1 MKKFITLTIIAALS
15 ATVAFGAPNE
25 NDKKQEQFTA
35 LLKKVQTS
43 PAETSEKEIHSLLEM
58 GRSLGRSYTTSLAL
72 RGYFTRNFQPSPTLL
87 REAAEIAVLSADF
100 RSAAARYKAYLSSAG
115 KDGAVNGD
123 SKEVASRSAAKLYYI
138 LVDFLDSEDDAYQ
151 FIAQN
156 GTRFRSTEAA
166 RKFDLWFLRTARRR
180 EDWPA
185 MANYLVDVL
194 EDRMPIE
201 KERLHY
207 WSLLDELADELTKAD
222 KQHFNTLSA
231 ARKMS
236 KLIRDSKVRSARWK
250 LIAENLAF
258 QAASAGKEEQLLDRQ
273 FGSVTAAARDYLKD
287 APSAGTLED
296 ICRIFAGG
304 AGRFDNNSWKRQ
316 QTLKEAF
323 FVQAFSRLPDNDK
336 LKIAQWYHADHL
348 ASAQQWTKLVMDN
361 ANIFKGKSLRRISLQ
376 AKLDD
381 LGDYHKLA
389 DILSNTYS
397 REAATIKAIAVGG
410 KDWKKVVDHYM
421 TRETWAFGHNDIRYG
436 VEKELIPALQNLLDE
451 DKDDDKTP
459 LPEGEVWVYL
469 GLKHLAT
476 SPAAYYDEDAAKEYF
491 KYVWKYSGK
500 DENDKSQIAKHIKA
514 LAWVPWS
521 ERDRKEVYNQISRDY
536 SGWAN
541 WVRREYGGGKNKEKM
556 PDSTR
561 KLLNELDALLR
572 DVKSIKGGDPD
583 QAPNELCKQFTLLI
597 QADNDR
603 DRPAYVKAGQ
613 AAYKQIKDYRQV
625 PTGRLALRTLLAT
638 RRNFST
644 IDLQTHVL
652 KDMFDRY
659 DRSEH
664 AGTLE
669 YLVDY
674 VIDDQ
679 YRWRWNNID
688 SKHKDDAKRI
698 AGVLDGALLKLA
710 KKGEF
715 WAELFGQFRMLRNG
729 RGWDDRESGTEL
741 MTTLIEKQLLSKV
754 GYDGFDSVR
763 SPVVGEMWLVRR
775 EFPKLARKYSPESWF
790 DSRYIA
796 EAKELGFYDYAYWQ
810 YGTDKDG
817 KIIRAAAEEFKGH
830 KTMPL
835 GFEDDRKRLYS
846 RDEYYDWCRRLAED
860 KKIGPEFTD
869 KLTDHYGKGRWDIYA
884 MGWAYFQQAKDIT
897 TDAGRKEFFERLK
910 AVTARLEAAPS
921 RPYAPYMGQLEKIDN
936 GTKLSKDE
944 VDVLLGIF
952 PNATPSYWSKGWHY
966 ATMGRLLHD
975 AMIAQDRRTE
985 LYRVLP
991 HLWKIGRDV
1000 NQDDYMRH
1008 LADQARTFISNE
1020 QHDLAL
1026 VTSMCGLEL
1035 AKGRMPEDARST
1047 VVAVRSSAVAK
1058 IGAVIPV
1065 DRSDPRYPLFVSQAS
1080 YLVGKEQTAWE
1091 TYLKNEDRL
1100 LQSFK
1105 DLDPQFCF
1113 WLIEKNI
1120 EARRYQ
1126 AAETLAEAMI
1136 QWFDSA
1142 TSSFEPEIRAALQ
1155 NAYANISFAKGEFP
1169 KARASYNAVAM
1180 AREFEGTQ
1188 AQMQAMLRVAEV
1200 DRQTRQYDQA
1210 LKVLEKLAHRKDKW
1224 LRTEAQY
1231 QLALV
1236 KFDQGEHADAKE
1248 ALDKVFSLAPDHAE
1262 ARILEGRI
1270 NLKLKKLEDP
1280 TDLQIGSLTAK
1291 RYLVPGM
1298 PLKVTLEDRNLSVV
1312 GKSTNIEIVAW
1323 TKSGDREVFLLTP
1336 FGDSKTKFRGQIAT
1350 ALEPINKGDHVLQL
1364 LGGDVVRYDFS
1375 EKFKKANKIT
1385 RQMTHALRVVTDG
1398 ELHASSGEILTKEQ
1412 REQKAV
1418 EDMIRKRINATEE
1431 QKEQVALSTVRSNSQ
1446 VKPGNEINIR
1456 VVDPDRSVTA
1466 GKDEVR
1472 VRVTAASGD
1481 TVSDLVLTETDTH
1494 SGVFEGSVPTA
1505 SGQPIAMASDTQEG
1519 KYANFAISKKDYGP
1533 WVAQPNNQRPKTFSV
1548 DLNDNVKLNK
1558 MAVTAGVPGR
1568 RIKKFLLQTSLN
1580 GKRFTTI
1587 GSWPSKIEQ
1596 WDGSPKVRAVRVED
1610 PRNVPTRLDELNEYI
1625 EWGHLAKDQPA
1636 AESNITL
1643 PKVSWGWNIAD
1654 GLGKKI
1660 NLHHKDDDRY
1670 YVAKI
1675 SAAFYQ
1681 PRRQI
1686 RTFRLDHKGKTEGI
1700 RYILVL
1706 DGEASES
1713 RRGRRGQSSSFP
1725 EVQKKI
1731 AKGVHRIDIYVIAS
1745 DNTKPEFELMCDTEE
1760 APFMAPCPAEMF
1772 DPGKNDLIADGVKV
1786 PAATI
1791 TADKDNETF
1800 EMSFVKPS
1808 IDLPSGTQARVVR
1821 LVMLDFETDAPAIN
1835 EITLTD
1841 AAGDTVLPTK
1851 DDFLELRKNKQLELV
1866 PGDRISVTYED
1877 PSVLSRGKELHEAFL
1892 TATYSNAQISAC
1904 FVEYEQS
1911 RGEARP
1917 RYVPMYRFKPGDVV
1931 KVFISDPDMDVSHQP
1946 DRVKFQARTSLGK
1959 PVELEAIETEAH
1971 SGVFLGTVFPIE
1983 SGKKPAR
1990 RSELTVE
1997 KGDDII
2003 LTYMDES
2010 NTDPGIPWQRTTSI
2024 EQTWFSTPQLRVYDV
2039 TSAPL
2044 DESTDQADGKQEP
2057 AASDRFE
2064 EQFPAERI
2072 LQAVRPEEVDYSEPA
2087 KAIIGG
2093 PVLVEVIFP
2102 SAAQSPAS
2110 TITLYAQT
2118 STGRKAANVDPNI
2131 PFDIRVP
2138 GTIEL
2143 KATPGSVSAGEPGR
2157 GYLSVQIGQGPQ
2169 LLSPL
2174 EEGRFAFNIPVEL
2187 GALPEKSLATQRA
2200 EDRPKGEKPSLL
2212 VNGDDAIFVGMKY
2225 TDPKTKTTQWITRKV
2240 TLDADIFFDVMDRR
2254 YQKEMDGLYV
2264 GQNIYYRVIDPKKDL
2279 TDGKDRIEL
2288 EIKTQS
2294 GQSESLEL
2302 IETFSHS
2309 GIFKGLNKMIYSRE
2323 AADPNADLSGDV
2335 LEVVYGDIVNA
2346 TYRRNETVKGITRSV
2361 EIFKG
2366 SDGEVIPF
2374 TKRFKDSTI
2383 AVKTQFHIAQA
2394 YFEQAKRH
2402 RQLGQPE
2409 IASDEIAKGKKLL
2422 EDAIRDYPDTTV
2434 RAQADYLLATLALE
2448 FGNEVADAIK
2458 RTRTAMEEAD
2468 TPTEKNRYAQ
2478 QIENYTDERK
2488 KHYAE
2493 AVTRFADIVSTYP
2506 NSEYAP
2512 KAQFKKALTFERMG
2526 QIDEASEEYVKL
2538 SYRYPENELVA
2549 KTIVRLGNYFMTK
2562 GKMLRDEAKK
2572 ESDPVEMEKQLMQA
2586 RKFFKTAGQV
2596 LGRLGKR
2603 FPAHEMAGKASVLS
2617 AQCYIHAKEHD
2628 LAVEASRSVIDN
2640 PRQYDSALVAE
2651 AMYWCGDSYMVLE
2664 NYVDS
2669 YRMFKKLTWDYPATV
2684 WAKYARGRLTDEKL
2698 SRVASS
2704 DAG

>member
-1 MKKFITLTIIAALS
+1 MKKLIAFTIIVALG
-15 ATVAFGAPNE
+15 APIAFGAPEEDN
-25 NDKKQEQFTA
+25 NKQEQFTA

-87 REAAEIAVLSADF
+87 REAAEIAALSADF
-100 RSAAARYKAYLSSAG
+100 RTAAARYKAYLARAS
-115 KDGAVNGD
+115 KDGGANGD
-123 SKEVASRSAAKLYYI
+123 SKEVVSQSAARLYHI

-156 GTRFRSTEAA
+156 GTRFRSTQAA
-166 RKFDLWFLRTARRR
+166 RKFDLWFVKTARGR

-207 WSLLDELADELTKAD
+207 WSLLDDLADALSQAD
-222 KQHFNTLSA
+222 REHYNALSA

-236 KLIRDSKVRSARWK
+236 GLIRDSKTRSARWK
-250 LIAENLAF
+250 LVAENLAF
-258 QAASAGKEEQLLDRQ
+258 HAGSAGKEEQLLNRQ
-273 FGSVTAAARDYLKD
+273 FGTVTSAAREYLKD
-287 APSAGTLED
+287 APSADTLKD
-296 ICRIFAGG
+296 ICEIFAGG
-304 AGRFDNNSWKRQ
+304 AGRFDYNNWKRQ
-316 QTLKEAF
+316 EALKEAF
-323 FVQAFSRLPDNDK
+323 FAQALSRLNDK
-336 LKIAQWYHADHL
+336 DKLEIAQWYHADHL
-348 ASAQQWTKLVMDN
+348 ASAPQWTKLVMDN
-361 ANIFKGKSLRRISLQ
+361 AKAFKGKSLWRIPLQ
-376 AKLDD
+376 TKLDD
-381 LGDYHKLA
+381 LGDYRKLA
-389 DILSNTYS
+389 DILIATYS
-397 REAATIKAIAVGG
+397 RQAAAIKAIAAGG

-421 TRETWAFGHNDIRYG
+421 TRESWAFGHKDIYYG
-436 VEKELIPALQNLLDE
+436 VDKELIPALQNLLDE
-451 DKDDDKTP
+451 KKDDEKTS
-459 LPEGEVWVYL
+459 LPKGEVWVYL
-469 GLKHLAT
+469 GQKHLAT
-476 SPAAYYDEDAAKEYF
+476 SPAAYYDKDAAKEYLEH
-491 KYVWKYSGK
+491 VWNYSGK
-500 DENDKSQIAKHIKA
+500 DKDDKSQIAGHIKA
-514 LAWVPWS
+514 MAWVPWS
-521 ERDRKEVYNQISRDY
+521 DRDRKEVYNQISRDY
-536 SGWAN
+536 SGWAS
-541 WVRREYGGGKNKEKM
+541 WIRREYSRGEKKDQKM
-556 PDSTR
+556 PEKTR
-561 KLLNELDALLR
+561 NLLTDLDGLLR
-572 DVKSIKGGDPD
+572 ETKNIENGDAD
-583 QAPNELCKQFTLLI
+583 QAPNELCKQFTLLM

-613 AAYKQIKDYRQV
+613 AAYKQIKDYRHL
-625 PTGRLALRTLLAT
+625 PLGRWTLRSLLAR

-652 KDMFDRY
+652 KDMLDRY

-664 AGTLE
+664 EGSLE

-679 YRWRWNNID
+679 YRWRWGNID
-688 SKHKDDAKRI
+688 SKHKDDAKAI
-698 AGVLDGALLKLA
+698 AGVLDATLLKLA
-710 KKGEF
+710 KKGQF
-715 WAELFGQFRMLRNG
+715 WPELFGQFRMLRNG

-741 MTTLIEKQLLSKV
+741 MATLIEKQLLSKA
-754 GYDGFDSVR
+754 GYDGFESVR

-775 EFPKLARKYSPESWF
+775 EFPKLAKKHSPETWF
-790 DSRYIA
+790 DSRYLA

-810 YGTDKDG
+810 YGTDKDE
-817 KIIRAAAEEFKGH
+817 KVIRAAAEEFKGH

-835 GFEDDRKRLYS
+835 GFGDGQERLYP
-846 RDEYYDWCRRLAED
+846 RDEYYDWCRRLANH
-860 KKIGPEFTD
+860 KTIGIEFTD

-884 MGWAYFQQAKDIT
+884 MGWAYFQQARDIT

-910 AVTARLEAAPS
+910 AVTPRLEAAPS
-921 RPYAPYMGQLEKIDN
+921 RPYAPYMGQLEKIES
-936 GTKLSKDE
+936 GAKLTKDE

-952 PNATPSYWSKGWHY
+952 PTATPGYWSRGWY
-966 ATMGRLLHD
+966 YEDMGRLLHD
-975 AMIAQDRRTE
+975 AMIAQDRRSE

-1008 LADQARTFISNE
+1008 LADQARTFVSNDRY
-1020 QHDLAL
+1020 DLAL
-1026 VTSMCGLEL
+1026 VTSTCGLEL

-1047 VVAVRSSAVAK
+1047 LVAVRSSAVAK

-1065 DRSDPRYPLFVSQAS
+1065 DRSDPRYPLFLSQAS
-1080 YLVGKEQTAWE
+1080 FLVGKEQTAWE

-1100 LQSFK
+1100 LRSFK

-1126 AAETLAEAMI
+1126 AAETLAQAMI
-1136 QWFDSA
+1136 QWFESA

-1155 NAYANISFAKGEFP
+1155 NAYANIAFAKGEFP
-1169 KARASYNAVAM
+1169 QARAGYNAVAM

-1188 AQMQAMLRVAEV
+1188 AQMEAMLRVAEV

-1210 LKVLEKLAHRKDKW
+1210 LKVLEKLALRKDKW
-1224 LRTEAQY
+1224 LRTEAQF
-1231 QLALV
+1231 QLAMV

-1248 ALDKVFSLAPDHAE
+1248 ALDKVFSLAPGHAE

-1280 TDLQIGSLTAK
+1280 TDLQIGSSQNQ

-1323 TKSGDREVFLLTP
+1323 TKSGDREMFLLTP
-1336 FGDSKTKFRGQIAT
+1336 FGDSKTKFRGQIGT
-1350 ALEPINKGDHVLQL
+1350 ALEPTNKGDHVLQL

-1385 RQMTHALRVVTDG
+1385 REMTHALRVVTDG
-1398 ELHASSGEILTKEQ
+1398 ELYASSGEILTREQ
-1412 REQKAV
+1412 REQEAL
-1418 EDMIRKRINATEE
+1418 EQMIRKRINVSEE
-1431 QKEQVALSTVRSNSQ
+1431 QKQQVALSTVRSNSQ

-1466 GKDEVR
+1466 GKDEIR

-1481 TVSDLVLTETDTH
+1481 TVSDFVLTETDTH
-1494 SGVFEGSVPTA
+1494 SGVFEGAVPTA

-1519 KYANFAISKKDYGP
+1519 KYANFAISRKDYGP

-1558 MAVTAGVPGR
+1558 MTVNAGVPGR
-1568 RIKKFLLQTSLN
+1568 RIKEFLLQTSLN
-1580 GKRFTTI
+1580 GQEFTTI
-1587 GSWPSKIEQ
+1587 GSWPSKFEQ
-1596 WDGSPKVRAVRVED
+1596 WDGSPKVRAARIED
-1610 PRNVPTRLDELNEYI
+1610 PRAVPTRLDELDQYI
-1625 EWGHLAKDQPA
+1625 EWRHQAGNQPA
-1636 AESNITL
+1636 AEGSITL

-1660 NLHHKDDDRY
+1660 DLHHRDNPRH

-1706 DGEASES
+1706 DGESSES
-1713 RRGRRGQSSSFP
+1713 RRTRRGQPSSFP

-1760 APFMAPCPAEMF
+1760 APFMAPCPAGMF
-1772 DPGKNDLIADGVKV
+1772 DPAKNKLLTAGVKV
-1786 PAATI
+1786 PAAEI
-1791 TADKDNETF
+1791 SADKDGETF

-1808 IDLPSGTQARVVR
+1808 IDLPAGTQARVVR

-1835 EITLTD
+1835 KITLTD
-1841 AAGDTVLPTK
+1841 ASGDTVLPTK
-1851 DDFLELRKNKQLELV
+1851 DDFLDLRKNDQLELV
-1866 PGDRISVTYED
+1866 PGDRITVTYED
-1877 PSVLSRGKELHEAFL
+1877 PSVLSRSKELHEAFL
-1892 TATYSNAQISAC
+1892 TATYSNARLSAC

-1946 DRVKFQARTSLGK
+1946 DRVKFRARTSLGK
-1959 PVELEAIETEAH
+1959 PVELEALETEAH

-1990 RSELTVE
+1990 RSELVVE

-2003 LTYMDES
+2003 LTYMDEH
-2010 NTDPGIPWQRTTSI
+2010 NTDPGIAWQRTTSI
-2024 EQTWFSTPQLRVYDV
+2024 EQTWFRTPQLRVYDV
-2039 TSAPL
+2039 TSAPR
-2044 DESTDQADGKQEP
+2044 DEPTDQADGKQEP

-2072 LQAVRPEEVDYSEPA
+2072 LQAVRPEEVNYDKPA

-2110 TITLYAQT
+2110 TVTLYAQT
-2118 STGRKAANVDPNI
+2118 TAGRKAAGVDPNI

-2157 GYLSVQIGQGPQ
+2157 GYLSVEIGQGPQ

-2187 GALPEKSLATQRA
+2187 GALPEKSFATQRA

-2212 VNGDDAIFVGMKY
+2212 VNGEDEIFVGMKY
-2225 TDPKTKTTQWITRKV
+2225 TDPKTKTTHWITQKV
-2240 TLDADIFFDVMDRR
+2240 TLDADVFFDVMDRR

-2279 TDGKDRIEL
+2279 SDGKDRIQL
-2288 EIKTQS
+2288 EIRTQS

-2323 AADPNADLSGDV
+2323 AADPNANLSGDV

-2346 TYRRNETVKGITRSV
+2346 TYRRDETVKGITRSV

-2383 AVKTQFHIAQA
+2383 AVQTQFYIAES

-2409 IASDEIAKGKKLL
+2409 LAAEEIGTGKKLL
-2422 EDAIRDYPDTTV
+2422 EDAIRDYPDSSA
-2434 RAQADYLLATLALE
+2434 RAQADYLLANLALE

-2458 RTRTAMEEAD
+2458 RTRKAMEEAEAS
-2468 TPTEKNRYAQ
+2468 TEKSRYAQ
-2478 QIENYTDERK
+2478 QIEDYTDQRK

-2549 KTIVRLGNYFMTK
+2549 KTIARLGNYFMTK

-2572 ESDPVEMEKQLMQA
+2572 ETDPVEMEKQLMQA

-2596 LGRLGKR
+2596 LGRLGER
-2603 FPAHEMAGKASVLS
+2603 FPSHELAGKASVLS
-2617 AQCYIHAKEHD
+2617 AQCFMHGREYD
-2628 LAVEASRSVIDN
+2628 LAIRTFRSVIDN
-2640 PRQYDSALVAE
+2640 PRSYDPELVAE

-2664 NYVDS
+2664 DYVES
-2669 YRMFKKLTWDYPATV
+2669 YRMFKKLTWDYPATM

-2698 SRVASS
+2698 SRAASAS
-2704 DAG
+2704 